1 MSQIALEHLRELAAR
16 KSKAYQLLL
25 ALEENGA
32 ADESCFESLA
42 QIVDR
47 VLFYEISLDGSALD
61 NLRGLV
67 KSGANE
73 LASTLAV
80 LALALSEAEPDRESV
95 QVLLAGYPK
104 WLSAVSDTARPY
116 FLGILPNIA
125 VHLKDMQGSGV
136 DSLIACLNACP
147 SAEDCELLAGCAGRY
162 QETSGIILISAA
174 EIASVAIRTNSR
186 PLVERLITAVTP
198 EAMLDSKPARDL
210 LPALARLKAPEAIG
224 VCLAVAAHNHSS
236 ALTLARHLESSLSSM
251 TPEMQLAYLNSFQA
265 MVEETGTS
273 LLGYGTKQLPALFQK
288 AGVERATE
296 FVAQGVAIAHRYGR
310 VAAEE
315 FFEQNTA
322 ASRGISTAQASPF
335 G

>member
-25 ALEENGA
+25 ALEENPE

-67 KSGANE
+67 KSGTNE

-95 QVLLAGYPK
+95 QVLLAGYTN
-104 WLSAVSDTARPY
+104 WLSAVSDTARPC

-125 VHLKDMQGSGV
+125 VHLKELDRDGAGV
-136 DSLIACLNACP
+136 DTLIDCFNKCP
-147 SAEDCELLAGCAGRY
+147 SAEDCELLAGCVGRY

-186 PLVERLITAVTP
+186 PLVEKLITAVTP

-210 LPALARLKAPEAIG
+210 LPALVKLKAPEAIR
-224 VCLAVAAHNHSS
+224 VCLAVAGHNPSS
-236 ALTLARHLESSLSSM
+236 ALNLARHLESSLSSM
-251 TPEMQLAYLNSFQA
+251 APEMQLAYLNSFQA

-296 FVAQGVAIAHRYGR
+296 FVSRGVAIAHRYGR

-315 FFEQNTA
+315 FFEQKTA
-322 ASRGISTAQASPF
+322 ASLQASPLE
-335 G
+335 